1 MMVQIAAASLVAESR
16 SLAMPASIGSIPTDA
31 NQEDFVPMGMAAAF
45 KAGRILTNAQRVV
58 GSELLCAAQG
68 LEFLKPLTP
77 GRGVAALYHRI
88 RHLSPPVPP
97 LNADRPPAPDLERVA
112 WAVAVGRAGSG
123 LTPAPN
129 WPLLPP
135 QRPGIFQ
142 LTPPLIPSH
151 FLLSPSRMNLEK
163 LKDTARKLE
172 QKEDWRKAIEV
183 YLKAIQQAESG
194 ADTAPDLSLYNRVG
208 DLYLKINDTA
218 EAVRSYERAV
228 DLYADQGFF
237 NNAIALCGKILR
249 VNPGRTQT
257 YLKLSQLH
265 ARKNVVIEA
274 KRNLIEF
281 LERMNALG
289 QLDQAFQAVKLFAD
303 QFSGSQEIRSMLVE
317 LLRATSREDE
327 AREQLEKM
335 AEDLEAIGDK
345 AGARKARER
354 LSSAAADGVE
364 SAPAPVP
371 PPAAKSGSSRSDLI
385 FLDTGVE
392 LASPPPYISR
402 PAPEPARPR
411 AVEPPPPAPAP
422 PAPEPDQLEPPS
434 LLEPDLEPAAEPMED
449 LIVDSLVVEDHSADG
464 LSSVDLTAPLEI
476 QRQEPPDLAYEGTP
490 LEGIEGTSFGEFSPD
505 LGASSLDVPGDLIV
519 SFPDDEIVLNVPAE
533 PEMSPDPDRSMAE
546 VAETDSLSLTPA
558 EEPGAPLTLAELE
571 DRVLDDPENPDVHLA
586 MADGLTA
593 AGDTGRVEEELAL
606 ALAGYEDREDWVR
619 AAEMADRLVQ
629 LTPDSVSHHQ
639 KRVELAYRAGD
650 RGPLL
655 EAYLGLGDALSKSGA
670 LDKAIAVYGRVIE
683 HDPNH
688 VRAAAAL
695 AKLGAPAQ
703 SKVEPPAEKPRTKP
717 APAPE
722 PAATAAPKAREAAQ
736 PPPPAPKPAPEP
748 PPATPTKA
756 PPARKPAAAAAS
768 GDFVDLGSMV
778 FEEENQRDTRMRV
791 NRRDPQGQDEQREFH
806 EILEQFKRGIDQN
819 LESDDYEAHYDLGV
833 AFKEMGLLDEAIGEF
848 QKALR
853 SPEGRLRTSE
863 ALGMAFFEKGQFAVC
878 ESILRRAIDGTPGS
892 DDAKIGLLYWLG
904 RAAEALGK
912 GIRCD
917 HQLRARPGGGHQ
929 LHGSEQASS
938 ASDRRAPSMSFA
950 DRSHYPGRSS
960 AGCAAPPRA
969 SAARAPPDRRG
980 GFRPDHRSQFAFVP
994 DAGKDVPAHPAAAG
1008 GGGHR
1013 R

>member
-1 MMVQIAAASLVAESR
+1 
-16 SLAMPASIGSIPTDA
+16 
-31 NQEDFVPMGMAAAF
+31 
-45 KAGRILTNAQRVV
+45 
-58 GSELLCAAQG
+58 
-68 LEFLKPLTP
+68 
-77 GRGVAALYHRI
+77 
-88 RHLSPPVPP
+88 
-97 LNADRPPAPDLERVA
+97 
-112 WAVAVGRAGSG
+112 
-123 LTPAPN
+123 
-129 WPLLPP
+129 
-135 QRPGIFQ
+135 
-142 LTPPLIPSH
+142 
-151 FLLSPSRMNLEK
+151 MNLEK

-218 EAVRSYERAV
+218 EAVRPYERAV

-335 AEDLEAIGDK
+335 AEDLESIGDK

-354 LSSAAADGVE
+354 LSSAATDPADA
-364 SAPAPVP
+364 SPAAVAP
-371 PPAAKSGSSRSDLI
+371 PPAPKAGPSRSDLI
-385 FLDTGVE
+385 FLDTGFDV
-392 LASPPPYISR
+392 APPPPPVSR
-402 PAPEPARPR
+402 AAPSPVR
-411 AVEPPPPAPAP
+411 ALEPPAPAAEP
-422 PAPEPDQLEPPS
+422 DLEPDQLDSPS

-449 LIVDSLVVEDHSADG
+449 LIIDPLMVEDHSADG
-464 LSSVDLTAPLEI
+464 LSSLDLDSPLEI
-476 QRQEPPDLAYEGTP
+476 QRQEPPDLTYEGTP

-505 LGASSLDVPGDLIV
+505 GGASSLDVPGDIIV
-519 SFPDDEIVLNVPAE
+519 SFPDNEIVLNVPAE
-533 PEMSPDPDRSMAE
+533 PEMSPDPDRSTAE
-546 VAETDSLSLTPA
+546 VTETDALPLSET
-558 EEPGAPLTLAELE
+558 EEPGAPLTLADLE

-586 MADGLTA
+586 MADGLVA
-593 AGDTGRVEEELAL
+593 AGDMGRVEEELAL

-619 AAEMADRLVQ
+619 AAEMADRLVD

-655 EAYLGLGDALSKSGA
+655 EAYLGLGDALAKSGA
-670 LDKAIAVYGRVIE
+670 LEKAIAVYGRVIE
-683 HDPNH
+683 HDPH
-688 VRAAAAL
+688 HLRAAAAL
-695 AKLGAPAQ
+695 ERLGVATPGEVTPPPEKPKAKPLPAGGQKAP
-703 SKVEPPAEKPRTKP
+703 SEPPSPSQPPR
-717 APAPE
+717 PAPE
-722 PAATAAPKAREAAQ
+722 PVPASPPSK
-736 PPPPAPKPAPEP
+736 PPPAPP
-748 PPATPTKA
+748 
-756 PPARKPAAAAAS
+756 RRPAAAAAS

-778 FEEENQRDTRMRV
+778 FEEESQRDTRMRV

-806 EILEQFKRGIDQN
+806 EILEQFKRGIEQN
-819 LESDDYEAHYDLGV
+819 LDSDDYEAHYDLGV

-878 ESILRRAIDGTPGS
+878 ESILRRAIDGTPGP
-892 DDAKIGLLYWLG
+892 DDSKIGLLYWMG

-912 GIRCD
+912 ESDAITSYE
-917 HQLRARPGGGHQ
+917 RA
-929 LHGSEQASS
+929 LVV
-938 ASDRRAPSMSFA
+938 DISFM
-950 DRSHYPGRSS
+950 DLSKRVQRL
-960 AGCAAPPRA
+960 
-969 SAARAPPDRRG
+969 SAARR
-980 GFRPDHRSQFAFVP
+980 Q
-994 DAGKDVPAHPAAAG
+994 
-1008 GGGHR
+1008 
-1013 R
+1013 

>member
-1 MMVQIAAASLVAESR
+1 
-16 SLAMPASIGSIPTDA
+16 
-31 NQEDFVPMGMAAAF
+31 
-45 KAGRILTNAQRVV
+45 
-58 GSELLCAAQG
+58 
-68 LEFLKPLTP
+68 
-77 GRGVAALYHRI
+77 
-88 RHLSPPVPP
+88 
-97 LNADRPPAPDLERVA
+97 
-112 WAVAVGRAGSG
+112 
-123 LTPAPN
+123 
-129 WPLLPP
+129 
-135 QRPGIFQ
+135 
-142 LTPPLIPSH
+142 
-151 FLLSPSRMNLEK
+151 MNLEK

-327 AREQLEKM
+327 AREQLERM

-354 LSSAAADGVE
+354 LSSAAAE
-364 SAPAPVP
+364 PVA
-371 PPAAKSGSSRSDLI
+371 PPAASAPDAPPAKSGRSRGDLI
-385 FLDTGVE
+385 FLDTGLDLGTSPPSVSRPAATPPRHVE
-392 LASPPPYISR
+392 PPSPPPKGAASR
-402 PAPEPARPR
+402 DNASLL
-411 AVEPPPPAPAP
+411 
-422 PAPEPDQLEPPS
+422 PEPDL
-434 LLEPDLEPAAEPMED
+434 AAEPMED
-449 LIVDSLVVEDHSADG
+449 LIIDSLVVEDHSADA
-464 LSSVDLTAPLEI
+464 LSSLDLDSPLEI
-476 QRQEPPDLAYEGTP
+476 QRQEPPDLTYEGTP
-490 LEGIEGTSFGEFSPD
+490 LEGIQGTSFGEFSPD
-505 LGASSLDVPGDLIV
+505 LGASSLDIPGDLIV
-519 SFPDDEIVLNVPAE
+519 SFPDNEIILNVPTE
-533 PEMSPDPDRSMAE
+533 PEMSPDPKQSRGKP
-546 VAETDSLSLTPA
+546 AETQKLAVTRDKDA
-558 EEPGAPLTLAELE
+558 APLTLAELE

-586 MADGLTA
+586 MADGLMA
-593 AGDTGRVEEELAL
+593 AGETSRVEEELAL
-606 ALAGYEDREDWVR
+606 ALAGYEDREDWIR
-619 AAEMADRLVQ
+619 AAEMADRLVEV
-629 LTPDSVSHHQ
+629 TPDSVSHHQ

-688 VRAAAAL
+688 ARAAAAL
-695 AKLGAPAQ
+695 ARLGVSAPG
-703 SKVEPPAEKPRTKP
+703 KVEPEPEKPRSKASAAADPPRTEAASK
-717 APAPE
+717 APAP
-722 PAATAAPKAREAAQ
+722 PPKAVPRPA
-736 PPPPAPKPAPEP
+736 PPPAPTNPPAPSP
-748 PPATPTKA
+748 A
-756 PPARKPAAAAAS
+756 PPRRPAAAPAS

-778 FEEENQRDTRMRV
+778 FEEENRRDTRMRV

-819 LESDDYEAHYDLGV
+819 LDSDDYEAHYDLGV

-863 ALGMAFFEKGQFAVC
+863 ALGMAFFEKGQYAAC
-878 ESILRRAIDGTPGS
+878 ESVLRRAIESTPGS
-892 DDAKIGLLYWLG
+892 DDPKIGLLYWMG
-904 RAAEALGK
+904 RASEALGK
-912 GIRCD
+912 NSDAITSYE
-917 HQLRARPGGGHQ
+917 RALVVDIGFMDLSKRVQ
-929 LHGSEQASS
+929 RLS
-938 ASDRRAPSMSFA
+938 ATRR
-950 DRSHYPGRSS
+950 
-960 AGCAAPPRA
+960 
-969 SAARAPPDRRG
+969 
-980 GFRPDHRSQFAFVP
+980 Q
-994 DAGKDVPAHPAAAG
+994 
-1008 GGGHR
+1008 
-1013 R
+1013 

>member
-1 MMVQIAAASLVAESR
+1 
-16 SLAMPASIGSIPTDA
+16 
-31 NQEDFVPMGMAAAF
+31 
-45 KAGRILTNAQRVV
+45 
-58 GSELLCAAQG
+58 
-68 LEFLKPLTP
+68 
-77 GRGVAALYHRI
+77 
-88 RHLSPPVPP
+88 
-97 LNADRPPAPDLERVA
+97 
-112 WAVAVGRAGSG
+112 
-123 LTPAPN
+123 
-129 WPLLPP
+129 
-135 QRPGIFQ
+135 
-142 LTPPLIPSH
+142 
-151 FLLSPSRMNLEK
+151 MNLEK

-265 ARKNVVIEA
+265 ARKNVVIES

-335 AEDLEAIGDK
+335 AEDLESIGDK

-354 LSSAAADGVE
+354 LSSAATDPAE
-364 SAPAPVP
+364 IAPAAA
-371 PPAAKSGSSRSDLI
+371 PPAPPAKAGPSRSDLI
-385 FLDTGVE
+385 FLDTGFD
-392 LASPPPYISR
+392 LA
-402 PAPEPARPR
+402 
-411 AVEPPPPAPAP
+411 PPPPSVSRAAPAP
-422 PAPEPDQLEPPS
+422 PRAVDPPNPVQPEPLDNPS
-434 LLEPDLEPAAEPMED
+434 ILEPDLEPAAEPMED
-449 LIVDSLVVEDHSADG
+449 LIIDPLLVEDHSADG
-464 LSSVDLTAPLEI
+464 LSSLDLDSPLEI
-476 QRQEPPDLAYEGTP
+476 QRQEPPDLTYEGTP
-490 LEGIEGTSFGEFSPD
+490 LEGIQGTSFGEFSPD
-505 LGASSLDVPGDLIV
+505 LGASSLDVPGDIIV
-519 SFPDDEIVLNVPAE
+519 SFPDNEIVLNVPPE
-533 PEMSPDPDRSMAE
+533 PEMSPDPNRSMAE
-546 VAETDSLSLTPA
+546 VTETDPLPVSEA
-558 EEPGAPLTLAELE
+558 EAPGASLTLADLE

-586 MADGLTA
+586 MANGLVA
-593 AGDTGRVEEELAL
+593 AGDMGRVEEELAL

-619 AAEMADRLVQ
+619 AAEMADRLVE

-670 LDKAIAVYGRVIE
+670 LEKAIAVYGRVIE
-683 HDPNH
+683 HDPQH
-688 VRAAAAL
+688 ARAAAAL
-695 AKLGAPAQ
+695 AKLGVPAPGKVTPSPEKPTAKAAPAG
-703 SKVEPPAEKPRTKP
+703 EP
-717 APAPE
+717 APA
-722 PAATAAPKAREAAQ
+722 TAPKAPAAAQ
-736 PPPPAPKPAPEP
+736 PPPQPPKPAPQP
-748 PPATPTKA
+748 VPASPPSNPPAA
-756 PPARKPAAAAAS
+756 PPRRPAAAAAS
-768 GDFVDLGSMV
+768 GDFVDLGSMI
-778 FEEENQRDTRMRV
+778 FEEESRRDTRMRV

-806 EILEQFKRGIDQN
+806 EILEQFKRGIEQN
-819 LESDDYEAHYDLGV
+819 LDSDDYEAHYDLGV

-878 ESILRRAIDGTPGS
+878 ESILRRAIDGTPGP
-892 DDAKIGLLYWLG
+892 DDPKIGLLYWMG

-912 GIRCD
+912 ESDAITSYE
-917 HQLRARPGGGHQ
+917 RALVVDISFMDLSKRVQ
-929 LHGSEQASS
+929 RLSS
-938 ASDRRAPSMSFA
+938 ARR
-950 DRSHYPGRSS
+950 
-960 AGCAAPPRA
+960 
-969 SAARAPPDRRG
+969 
-980 GFRPDHRSQFAFVP
+980 Q
-994 DAGKDVPAHPAAAG
+994 
-1008 GGGHR
+1008 
-1013 R
+1013 

>member
-1 MMVQIAAASLVAESR
+1 
-16 SLAMPASIGSIPTDA
+16 
-31 NQEDFVPMGMAAAF
+31 
-45 KAGRILTNAQRVV
+45 
-58 GSELLCAAQG
+58 
-68 LEFLKPLTP
+68 
-77 GRGVAALYHRI
+77 
-88 RHLSPPVPP
+88 
-97 LNADRPPAPDLERVA
+97 
-112 WAVAVGRAGSG
+112 
-123 LTPAPN
+123 
-129 WPLLPP
+129 
-135 QRPGIFQ
+135 
-142 LTPPLIPSH
+142 
-151 FLLSPSRMNLEK
+151 MNLEK

-335 AEDLEAIGDK
+335 AEDLESIGDK

-354 LSSAAADGVE
+354 LSSAAADPVE
-364 SAPAPVP
+364 T
-371 PPAAKSGSSRSDLI
+371 PPAAAPPPPSAKAGPSRSDLI
-385 FLDTGVE
+385 FLDTGFDV
-392 LASPPPYISR
+392 A
-402 PAPEPARPR
+402 
-411 AVEPPPPAPAP
+411 PPPPSVSRAAPAP
-422 PAPEPDQLEPPS
+422 PRGEEPRAPVAQPDPEPDPLDSPS

-449 LIVDSLVVEDHSADG
+449 LIIDPLVAEDHSADG
-464 LSSVDLTAPLEI
+464 LSSLDLDSPLEI
-476 QRQEPPDLAYEGTP
+476 QRQEPPDLTYEGTP
-490 LEGIEGTSFGEFSPD
+490 LEGIQGTSFGEFSPD
-505 LGASSLDVPGDLIV
+505 LGATSLDVPGDIIV
-519 SFPDDEIVLNVPAE
+519 SFPDNEIVLNIPAE

-546 VAETDSLSLTPA
+546 ETETDALHLS
-558 EEPGAPLTLAELE
+558 EVEVPGAPLTLADLE

-586 MADGLTA
+586 MANGLVA
-593 AGDTGRVEEELAL
+593 AGDMGRVEEELAL

-619 AAEMADRLVQ
+619 AAEMADRLVE

-655 EAYLGLGDALSKSGA
+655 EAYLGLGDALAKSGA
-670 LDKAIAVYGRVIE
+670 LEKAIAVYGRVIE
-683 HDPNH
+683 HDPH
-688 VRAAAAL
+688 HARAAAAL
-695 AKLGAPAQ
+695 AKLGVAAPG
-703 SKVEPPAEKPRTKP
+703 KVTPPPEKPKPKP
-717 APAPE
+717 APASE
-722 PAATAAPKAREAAQ
+722 PAATTGPKAPAAAQ
-736 PPPPAPKPAPEP
+736 PPLHPPKPAPEP
-748 PPATPTKA
+748 APANPPSKPAAA
-756 PPARKPAAAAAS
+756 PPRRPAAAAAS
-768 GDFVDLGSMV
+768 GDFVDLGSMI
-778 FEEENQRDTRMRV
+778 FEEESHRDTRMRV

-819 LESDDYEAHYDLGV
+819 LDSDDYEAHYDLGV

-878 ESILRRAIDGTPGS
+878 ESILRRAIDGTPGP
-892 DDAKIGLLYWLG
+892 DDAKIGLLYWMG

-912 GIRCD
+912 ESDAITSYE
-917 HQLRARPGGGHQ
+917 RA
-929 LHGSEQASS
+929 LVV
-938 ASDRRAPSMSFA
+938 DISFM
-950 DRSHYPGRSS
+950 DLSKRVQRL
-960 AGCAAPPRA
+960 
-969 SAARAPPDRRG
+969 SAARR
-980 GFRPDHRSQFAFVP
+980 Q
-994 DAGKDVPAHPAAAG
+994 
-1008 GGGHR
+1008 
-1013 R
+1013 